1 LGAIFSSIKTKSI
14 TVPSPV
20 ESAREVGLR
29 YVHDHHP
36 GILRERIGKGFRY
49 RDAENRIVRDRLT
62 LKRIEALVI
71 PPAWQ
76 EVWICP
82 LAHGH
87 LQATGRDDRKRK
99 QHLYHPRWRE
109 IRDENK
115 FHRLVDFARVLPGIR
130 RRLTRDLAREGLCR
144 EKILATV
151 VRLLEIS
158 LIRVGNEESAR
169 DNHTYGLT
177 TMQNHHATLSGG
189 TIKFHFRG
197 KSNQEHAIAVH
208 DPRVA
213 KIIRACQHLPG
224 HELFHYVNEAGEKHQ
239 VGSHDVNDY
248 LREISGEEF
257 TAKEFRTW
265 GGTLSA
271 LTELRKMGPADRA
284 SQCRKNIVV
293 AIKAASQ
300 HLGNTPTVCRKSYI
314 HPVILEAYLE
324 GTLIPTVKKLIGKMK
339 STHAIHLHMDEL
351 VLLDFLTLA
360 AK

>member
-1 LGAIFSSIKTKSI
+1 M
-14 TVPSPV
+14 

-36 GILRERIGKGFRY
+36 GIQRERVGRGFRY
-49 RDAENRIVRDRLT
+49 RGADGRIVRDRQT
-62 LKRIEALVI
+62 LKRIEALMI
-71 PPAWQ
+71 PPAWKD
-76 EVWICP
+76 VWICP
-82 LAHGH
+82 LANGH
-87 LQATGRDDRKRK
+87 LQASGRDERNRK
-99 QHLYHPRWRE
+99 QHVYHHRWRE
-109 IRDENK
+109 VRDETK
-115 FHRLVDFARVLPGIR
+115 FHRLVDFARVLPAIR
-130 RRLTRDLAREGLCR
+130 RRLTKDLAREGLCR
-144 EKILATV
+144 EKVLATV

-177 TMQNHHATLSGG
+177 TMENRHATVSGG
-189 TIKFHFRG
+189 TIQFHFRG

-224 HELFHYVNEAGEKHQ
+224 QELFHYLNDAGEEHH

-284 SQCRKNIVV
+284 EQCRKNIAA
-293 AIKAASQ
+293 AIKAAAQ
-300 HLGNTPTVCRKSYI
+300 CLGNTPAVCRKSYI
-314 HPVILEAYLE
+314 HPVIIEAYLE
-324 GTLIPTVKKLIGKMK
+324 GALIPTVERLIGKMK
-339 STHAIHLHMDEL
+339 SAHAIHLHMDEL
-351 VLLDFLTLA
+351 VLLEFLTLA
-360 AK
+360 GK

>member
-1 LGAIFSSIKTKSI
+1 M
-14 TVPSPV
+14 
-20 ESAREVGLR
+20 ESAREVWLR

-36 GILRERIGKGFRY
+36 GIQRGRVGRGFRY
-49 RDAENRIVRDRLT
+49 RGADGRIVRDRQT
-62 LKRIEALVI
+62 LKRIEALMI
-71 PPAWQ
+71 PPAWKD
-76 EVWICP
+76 VWICP
-82 LAHGH
+82 LANGH
-87 LQATGRDDRKRK
+87 LQASGRDERNRK
-99 QHLYHPRWRE
+99 QHVYHHRWRE
-109 IRDENK
+109 VRDETK

-130 RRLTRDLAREGLCR
+130 RRLTKDLAREGLCR
-144 EKILATV
+144 EKVLATV

-177 TMQNHHATLSGG
+177 TMENRHATVSGG
-189 TIKFHFRG
+189 TIQFHFRG
-197 KSNQEHAIAVH
+197 KSNKEHAVAVH

-224 HELFHYVNEAGEKHQ
+224 QELFHYLSDAGEKHH

-284 SQCRKNIVV
+284 EQCRKNIAA
-293 AIKAASQ
+293 AIKAAAQ
-300 HLGNTPTVCRKSYI
+300 CLGNTPAVCRKSYI
-314 HPVILEAYLE
+314 HPVIIEAYLE
-324 GTLIPTVKKLIGKMK
+324 GALIPTVERLIGKMK

-351 VLLDFLTLA
+351 VLLEFLTLA
-360 AK
+360 GK